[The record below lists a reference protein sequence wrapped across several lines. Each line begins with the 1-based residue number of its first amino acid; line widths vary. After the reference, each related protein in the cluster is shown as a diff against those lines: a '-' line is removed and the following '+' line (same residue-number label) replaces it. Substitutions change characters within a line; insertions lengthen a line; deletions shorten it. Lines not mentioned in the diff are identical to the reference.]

1 MATFNASRIGGP
13 AVPAGIGDGQGLK
26 AAVVE
31 YTVAAA
37 LQASDVIVS
46 PTLQKGSVVLDVIL
60 VATDLDTNVAPDI
73 TLDVGPASDPDGIID
88 GSTVGQAGGVARGAA
103 APITL
108 TANEPINVTVAV
120 GPATGATSGKVSLTV
135 LFLPPNS

>member
-1 MATFNASRIGGP
+1 MATFNASRVGGP
-13 AVPAGIGDGQGLK
+13 GVPAGIGDGQGLK

-37 LQASDVIVS
+37 LQASDVIVG

-60 VATDLDTNVAPDI
+60 VTTDLDTGTPAI
-73 TLDVGPASDPDGIID
+73 LLDVGPASDPDGIID
-88 GSTVGQAGGVARGAA
+88 GSTVGQAGGLARGEA

-108 TANEPINVTVAV
+108 TANESINVTVAT
-120 GPATGATSGKVSLTV
+120 GPATGATSGAVSLTV